1 MKSDS
6 MRTPPWKI
14 FIIMSFF
21 GGLSGKL
28 QDGIANKR
36 YIPRKVLVIESN
48 TDLEILEDPRSFY
61 ERHKGRDFYRDFLID
76 FYTDVYI
83 I

>member
-36 YIPRKVLVIESN
+36 YIPRKVLVIESLIWKFWKIHDHS
-48 TDLEILEDPRSFY
+48 TKDIKEEISIGISL
-61 ERHKGRDFYRDFLID
+61 
-76 FYTDVYI
+76 
-83 I
+83 